1 MTSASSLAQPRD
13 PSMPSRRPRAGI
25 ADGMR
30 FGLERERRRRCIV
43 KRVGDVMTR
52 RVITV
57 HEGLPSRT
65 WPGSS
70 GWAAPE
76 GRHFPPERSASLD
89 PAQQGARS
97 RGEGSDDIPGGHGG
111 PRGCPRDGGA
121 HHARER
127 CEASPR
133 DGRPRRSGGDR
144 RSLRS
149 ADPFSGPTMRSATR
163 SSVRSPNHGRRPRR
177 DGSASSLKRGWRS
190 SMGASQAR
198 VRSRGS

>member
-1 MTSASSLAQPRD
+1 M
-13 PSMPSRRPRAGI
+13 
-25 ADGMR
+25 
-30 FGLERERRRRCIV
+30 

-57 HEGLPSRT
+57 HEGLPPRT

-70 GWAAPE
+70 GWAALE

-89 PAQQGARS
+89 PAQQVARS

-144 RSLRS
+144 QSLRLLIPLRPDDEIRDAIERAITEPRPS
-149 ADPFSGPTMRSATR
+149 TEEGRIRVLVEEGLAKLDGCVAGKSEIPWIVSIPRKVDGVADVESRLEFDVDDVGRVEPRPSPWAHSG
-163 SSVRSPNHGRRPRR
+163 G
-177 DGSASSLKRGWRS
+177 
-190 SMGASQAR
+190 
-198 VRSRGS
+198 